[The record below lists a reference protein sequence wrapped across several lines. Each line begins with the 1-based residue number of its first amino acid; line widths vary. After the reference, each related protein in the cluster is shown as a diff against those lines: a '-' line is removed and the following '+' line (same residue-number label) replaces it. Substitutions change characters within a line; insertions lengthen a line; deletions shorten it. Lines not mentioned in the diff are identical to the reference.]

1 MNENGFGP
9 HNFDYWDC
17 EVIKSAIEGND
28 LILTIRRGFT
38 TGILKFV
45 DIKDFNE
52 RNDIISKNIFCLQH
66 RNLDDHYK
74 LYRIQFIDES
84 IMDIIAKNKA
94 YTEN

>member
-1 MNENGFGP
+1 MKENDFGP

-17 EVIKSAIEGND
+17 ELIKSTIEGND

-66 RNLDDHYK
+66 RNLDDNYK
-74 LYRIQFIDES
+74 LYRIQ
-84 IMDIIAKNKA
+84 
-94 YTEN
+94 YP